1 MRDLRA
7 FMPMMRPS
15 QQSYHIACQIPCH
28 TARPARS
35 ARVFPLVFLALSLAG
50 CAADSPLSLPVPPR
64 ADVPEVAHDSYPT
77 IGTTART
84 GRPALTEP
92 QRAKLQSDLERLS
105 RVNAAKANAAGQAT
119 TPSQD
124 NGQAG
129 N

>member
-1 MRDLRA
+1 
-7 FMPMMRPS
+7 MMRPN
-15 QQSYHIACQIPCH
+15 QQSCQIPCPLP
-28 TARPARS
+28 RPARS
-35 ARVFPLVFLALSLAG
+35 ARVLPLVLLALGLAG
-50 CAADSPLSLPVPPR
+50 CAGDSPLSLPVPPR

-92 QRAKLQSDLERLS
+92 QRAKLQGDLERLS
-105 RVNAAKANAAGQAT
+105 RVNAAKASAAGQAT